1 MCRHD
6 IGSVKYNLERFFQM
20 TGWVGFGF
28 GFFVV
33 VLGFLFFFFPPE
45 RNMVQYYA
53 KVQVLNVL
61 WYSLLFTLL

>member
-1 MCRHD
+1 MYRQD

-20 TGWVGFGF
+20 TGWFGF
-28 GFFVV
+28 GFD
-33 VLGFLFFFFPPE
+33 FLLLLFCFFFPPE

-61 WYSLLFTLL
+61 WCSLLFTLL